1 MNYVTACVR
10 ATNSTSSS
18 GTVTSSTPVVSNV
31 HSWKT
36 AVDRAIDS
44 MCMKVDQHVVRGLD
58 EEILGNLITL
68 SVDNDKCTSFFAQDP
83 RIREK
88 RVQLEARLE
97 RLERAQALISSSV

>member
-1 MNYVTACVR
+1 MTEWYKQTHSVGDR
-10 ATNSTSSS
+10 TNEHHEAEDMKMLLESY
-18 GTVTSSTPVVSNV
+18 
-31 HSWKT
+31 WKT

-44 MCMKVDQHVVRGLD
+44 MCMKVDQHVIRGLD
-58 EEILGNLITL
+58 EEILGNLINL
-68 SVDNDKCTSFFAQDP
+68 SFDNDKCTSFFAQDP